1 MEERKMTR
9 TARERLIWHGMF
21 LFLMGLLTGF
31 LIPVLTNPRLGLSAH
46 VEALLNGMFL
56 VILGGVVWNNLK
68 LSDRMAKLALWLFL
82 FAAYANWLFCL
93 LAGVF
98 GASEILP
105 IASAGHT
112 AAPWQ
117 EIPVRLGLS
126 LGAVGIT
133 LACVCVLFGLRGES
147 AEGS

>member
-1 MEERKMTR
+1 MPGSRR
-9 TARERLIWHGMF
+9 GAVSLAGILLI
-21 LFLMGLLTGF
+21 
-31 LIPVLTNPRLGLSAH
+31 
-46 VEALLNGMFL
+46 
-56 VILGGVVWNNLK
+56 ILGGVVWDK
-68 LSDRMAKLALWLFL
+68 LEIPDRMATLVFWLFL
-82 FAAYANWLFCL
+82 FAAYANWFFCL

-126 LGAVGIT
+126 LGAVSVV
-133 LACVCVLFGLRGES
+133 LACACVLYGLRGRP
-147 AEGS
+147 ATGN

>member
-1 MEERKMTR
+1 MTR

-21 LFLMGLLTGF
+21 LFLMGLFTGF
-31 LIPVLTNPRLGLSAH
+31 LIPAVTNPRLGLSSH
-46 VEALLNGMFL
+46 MEALLNGMFL

-68 LSDRMAKLALWLFL
+68 LSDHMATLAFWPFL

-93 LAGVF
+93 LAAVF

-105 IASAGHT
+105 IASAGYT

-126 LGAVGIT
+126 LGAVSIT
-133 LACVCVLFGLRGES
+133 LACVCVLHGLRGES
-147 AEGS
+147 AEGG